1 MRIHYKYRLFLKLGL
16 DPYEEPENVTYDYDT
31 WSQVCQGIFVHLG
44 QTMDKSD
51 ESIHHCGKWYITD
64 HGRGKIL
71 QVVDFNEYE
80 YDSDTEREIQQVS
93 TGEATEEEQTDE
105 EEQAEENVEEEE
117 QNHSDNSHDADD
129 EENISE
135 CLDDVGEVPRLI
147 DNTPGSIEYIRRE
160 AKKCVE
166 DIIACAIL

>member
-1 MRIHYKYRLFLKLGL
+1 MSNTRKFTPKSMRIHYKYRLLLKLGL
-16 DPYEEPENVTYDYDT
+16 DPYGEPENVTYDYET
-31 WSQVCQGIFVHLG
+31 WSQVCKGIFVHLG
-44 QTMDKSD
+44 QNMDKSD
-51 ESIHHCGKWYITD
+51 ESIRHCGKWYITN

-80 YDSDTEREIQQVS
+80 YDSETEREIQQVS
-93 TGEATEEEQTDE
+93 AGEATEEEQV
-105 EEQAEENVEEEE
+105 EENVEEEE
-117 QNHSDNSHDADD
+117 QNKNDNSNDVDD
-129 EENISE
+129 E
-135 CLDDVGEVPRLI
+135 VGEVPRLI